1 MTLLRYFPFYFLCYL
16 PRFLPHLLLLGLMIS
31 FTPAATA
38 SGVDTYQFRHPE
50 LQPRA
55 QELARALRCPQC
67 QNQNLVESN
76 SSIARDLRLEV
87 YRWVDEGQSD
97 ELVIARM
104 TERFGDFVR
113 YDPPFKA
120 STALLWGGPLL
131 LLGLALLT
139 LRRRLT
145 RTEVRAVPVVK
156 AIVEPRHQ
164 PAADP
169 RSELNQLIMLGE
181 QASLSPAE
189 PLYRELTAARLAN
202 ATPATELALRA
213 QLTNQRD
220 NSDRHTRHGRVLLLL
235 GIMAIAAV
243 AATYMSSGRYQAWQ
257 AHASRPDPLAGLSPR
272 ALQDKELGSL
282 HQTLQRSPADLN
294 SWAALG
300 QLYLYRGEYDNALL
314 AYQRLALLEG
324 GASAATQ
331 AAQATVRYYQA
342 GQQLTPE
349 ATRLL
354 ESALKQDKGEVS
366 ALMLL
371 AADHFLHGRYTR
383 AIALWQQLLDSERP
397 RINRAALI
405 EAIQTAKMMGG

>member
-1 MTLLRYFPFYFLCYL
+1 MMCRSLACALLA
-16 PRFLPHLLLLGLMIS
+16 LGMQLS
-31 FTPAATA
+31 ATA
-38 SGVDTYQFRHPE
+38 YSSGVDTYQFRHPE
-50 LQPRA
+50 LQNRA

-76 SSIARDLRLEV
+76 SPIARDLRLEV

-97 ELVIARM
+97 EQVITRM

-139 LRRRLT
+139 LFRRLT
-145 RTEVRAVPVVK
+145 RTQVQTIPVAK
-156 AIVEPRHQ
+156 AIHE

-169 RSELNQLIMLGE
+169 RSKLNWLIMHGE
-181 QASLSPAE
+181 QAGLAPDQ
-189 PLYRELTAARLAN
+189 PLYRELSAARLAN
-202 ATPATELALRA
+202 AIPAAELALRA
-213 QLTNQRD
+213 QLASQRD
-220 NSDRHTRHGRVLLLL
+220 NRGRNNQHGRALLLL

-243 AATYMSSGRYQAWQ
+243 AAVYFSSGRYQAWQ
-257 AHASRPDPLAGLSPR
+257 DYASRPDPLAGLSPR
-272 ALQDKELGSL
+272 DLQDKELGSL
-282 HQTLQRSPADLN
+282 HQKLQRSPADLD

-314 AYQRLALLEG
+314 AYKRIALLEG

-331 AAQATVRYYQA
+331 AAQATVLYYQA

-354 ESALKQDKGEVS
+354 ESALKQDAGEVS

-371 AADHFLHGRYTR
+371 ASDHFLHGRYSQ
-383 AIALWQQLLDSERP
+383 AIALWQQLLDGERP

-405 EAIQTAKMMGG
+405 EAIQTASIMGG

>member
-1 MTLLRYFPFYFLCYL
+1 MMCRSLACALLALAM
-16 PRFLPHLLLLGLMIS
+16 LLS
-31 FTPAATA
+31 ATA
-38 SGVDTYQFRHPE
+38 YSSGIDTYQFRHPE
-50 LQPRA
+50 LQNRA

-76 SSIARDLRLEV
+76 SPIARDLRLEV

-97 ELVIARM
+97 EQVIARM

-113 YDPPFKA
+113 YNPPLKS

-139 LRRRLT
+139 LFRRLT
-145 RTEVRAVPVVK
+145 RTKVQAIPVVRAM
-156 AIVEPRHQ
+156 IEPIHQ

-169 RSELNQLIMLGE
+169 RSELNLLIMQGE
-181 QASLSPAE
+181 QAGLSPDQ
-189 PLYRELTAARLAN
+189 PLYRELSAARLAS
-202 ATPATELALRA
+202 AIPAAELTLRA
-213 QLTNQRD
+213 QLASLRD
-220 NSDRHTRHGRVLLLL
+220 NRGRNNRHGRALLLL
-235 GIMAIAAV
+235 GLLAIAAV
-243 AATYMSSGRYQAWQ
+243 AAVYLGSGRYQAWQ
-257 AHASRPDPLAGLSPR
+257 DYASRPDPLAGLSPR
-272 ALQDKELGSL
+272 DLQDKELGSL
-282 HQTLQRSPADLN
+282 HQKLQRSPADLD

-331 AAQATVRYYQA
+331 AAQATVLYYQA

-354 ESALKQDKGEVS
+354 ESALKQDAGEVS

-371 AADHFLHGRYTR
+371 ASDHFLHGRYSQ

-405 EAIQTAKMMGG
+405 EAIQTARMMGG

>member
-1 MTLLRYFPFYFLCYL
+1 MMCRSLTCALLALGM
-16 PRFLPHLLLLGLMIS
+16 LLS
-31 FTPAATA
+31 ATA
-38 SGVDTYQFRHPE
+38 YSSGVDTYQFRHPE
-50 LQPRA
+50 LQNRA

-76 SSIARDLRLEV
+76 SPIARDLRLEV

-97 ELVIARM
+97 EQVIARM

-113 YDPPFKA
+113 YDPPLKA

-139 LRRRLT
+139 LFRRLT
-145 RTEVRAVPVVK
+145 RTQVQTIPVAK
-156 AIVEPRHQ
+156 AIHE

-169 RSELNQLIMLGE
+169 RSKLNWLIMHGE
-181 QASLSPAE
+181 QAGLAPDQ
-189 PLYRELTAARLAN
+189 PLYRELSAARLAN
-202 ATPATELALRA
+202 AILSAELALRA
-213 QLTNQRD
+213 QLASQRD
-220 NSDRHTRHGRVLLLL
+220 NRGRNNQHGRALLLL

-243 AATYMSSGRYQAWQ
+243 AAVYFSSGRYQAWQ
-257 AHASRPDPLAGLSPR
+257 DYASRPDPLAGLSPR
-272 ALQDKELGSL
+272 DLQDKELGSL
-282 HQTLQRSPADLN
+282 HQKLQRSPADLD

-314 AYQRLALLEG
+314 AYKRIALLEG

-331 AAQATVRYYQA
+331 AAQATVLYYQA

-349 ATRLL
+349 ALHLL
-354 ESALKQDKGEVS
+354 DSALKQDAGEVS

-371 AADHFLHGRYTR
+371 ASDHFLHGRYSQ
-383 AIALWQQLLDSERP
+383 AIALWQQLLDGERP

-405 EAIQTAKMMGG
+405 EAIQTASIMGG

>member
-1 MTLLRYFPFYFLCYL
+1 MMRRSLACALLALGM
-16 PRFLPHLLLLGLMIS
+16 LLS
-31 FTPAATA
+31 ATA
-38 SGVDTYQFRHPE
+38 YSSGVDTYQFRHPE
-50 LQPRA
+50 LQNRA

-67 QNQNLVESN
+67 QNQNLMESN
-76 SSIARDLRLEV
+76 SPIARDLRLEV

-97 ELVIARM
+97 EQVIARM
-104 TERFGDFVR
+104 TERFGAFVR
-113 YDPPFKA
+113 YDPPFKS

-139 LRRRLT
+139 LFRRLT
-145 RTEVRAVPVVK
+145 RTMAQPPVVK
-156 AIVEPRHQ
+156 AIVEAPPQ

-169 RSELNQLIMLGE
+169 RSELNLLIMQGE
-181 QASLSPAE
+181 QAGLSPDQ
-189 PLYRELTAARLAN
+189 PLYRELSAARLAN
-202 ATPATELALRA
+202 AIPAAELALRV
-213 QLTNQRD
+213 QLANLHNNRGR
-220 NSDRHTRHGRVLLLL
+220 NNRHGRALLLL
-235 GIMAIAAV
+235 GLLTIAAIAAV
-243 AATYMSSGRYQAWQ
+243 YLSTGRYQAWQ
-257 AHASRPDPLAGLSPR
+257 DYASRPDPLAGLSPR
-272 ALQDKELGSL
+272 DLQDKELGSL
-282 HQTLQRSPADLN
+282 HQKLQRNPADLD

-331 AAQATVRYYQA
+331 AAQATVLYYQA

-354 ESALKQDKGEVS
+354 ESALKQDAGEVS

-371 AADHFLHGRYTR
+371 ASDHFLHGRYNQ
-383 AIALWQQLLDSERP
+383 AIVLWQQLLDGERP

-405 EAIQTAKMMGG
+405 EAIQTASIMGG

>member
-1 MTLLRYFPFYFLCYL
+1 MMCRSLACSLLALGM
-16 PRFLPHLLLLGLMIS
+16 LLS
-31 FTPAATA
+31 ATAYA
-38 SGVDTYQFRHPE
+38 SGVDTYEFRHPE
-50 LQPRA
+50 RQTRA

-76 SSIARDLRLEV
+76 SPIARDLRLEV

-97 ELVIARM
+97 EQVITRM

-139 LRRRLT
+139 LFRRLT
-145 RTEVRAVPVVK
+145 RTQVQTIPVAK
-156 AIVEPRHQ
+156 AIHE

-169 RSELNQLIMLGE
+169 RSKLNWLIMHGE
-181 QASLSPAE
+181 QAGLSPDQ
-189 PLYRELTAARLAN
+189 PLYRELSAARLAS
-202 ATPATELALRA
+202 AIPAAELALRA
-213 QLTNQRD
+213 QLANQHD
-220 NSDRHTRHGRVLLLL
+220 NRGRNNRHGRALLLL
-235 GIMAIAAV
+235 GLLAIAAV
-243 AATYMSSGRYQAWQ
+243 AAVYLSTGRYQAWQ
-257 AHASRPDPLAGLSPR
+257 DYASRPDPLAGLSPR
-272 ALQDKELGSL
+272 DLQDKELGSL
-282 HQTLQRSPADLN
+282 HQKLQRSPADLD

-331 AAQATVRYYQA
+331 AAQATVLYYQA
-342 GQQLTPE
+342 GQQLTSE

-354 ESALKQDKGEVS
+354 ESALKQDAGEVS

-371 AADHFLHGRYTR
+371 ASDHFLHGRYSQ
-383 AIALWQQLLDSERP
+383 AIALWQQLLDGERP

-405 EAIQTAKMMGG
+405 EAIQTASIMGG

>member
-1 MTLLRYFPFYFLCYL
+1 MMCRSLTCALLALGM
-16 PRFLPHLLLLGLMIS
+16 LLS
-31 FTPAATA
+31 ATA
-38 SGVDTYQFRHPE
+38 YSSGVDTYQFRHPE
-50 LQPRA
+50 LQNRA

-76 SSIARDLRLEV
+76 SPIARDLRLEV

-97 ELVIARM
+97 EQVIARM

-113 YDPPFKA
+113 YDPPLKA

-139 LRRRLT
+139 LFRRLT
-145 RTEVRAVPVVK
+145 RTQVQTIPVAK
-156 AIVEPRHQ
+156 AIHE

-169 RSELNQLIMLGE
+169 RSKLNWLIMHGE
-181 QASLSPAE
+181 QAGLAPDQ
-189 PLYRELTAARLAN
+189 PLYRELSAARLAN
-202 ATPATELALRA
+202 AIPSAELALRA
-213 QLTNQRD
+213 QLASQRD
-220 NSDRHTRHGRVLLLL
+220 NRGRNNQHGRALLLL

-243 AATYMSSGRYQAWQ
+243 AAVYFSSGRYQAWQ
-257 AHASRPDPLAGLSPR
+257 DYASRPDPLAGLSPLD
-272 ALQDKELGSL
+272 LQDKELGSL
-282 HQTLQRSPADLN
+282 HQKLQRSPADLD

-314 AYQRLALLEG
+314 AYKRIALLEG

-331 AAQATVRYYQA
+331 AAQATVLYYQA

-354 ESALKQDKGEVS
+354 ESALKQDAGEVS

-371 AADHFLHGRYTR
+371 ASDHFLHGRYSQ
-383 AIALWQQLLDSERP
+383 AIALWQQLLDGERP

-405 EAIQTAKMMGG
+405 EAIQTASIMGG

>member
-1 MTLLRYFPFYFLCYL
+1 MSRLGHALIAQFLLALS
-16 PRFLPHLLLLGLMIS
+16 LGAL
-31 FTPAATA
+31 A
-38 SGVDTYQFRHPE
+38 SGVDTYEFRHPE
-50 LQPRA
+50 RQTRA
-55 QELARALRCPQC
+55 QDLARALRCPQC

-76 SSIARDLRLEV
+76 SPIARDLRLEV

-97 ELVIARM
+97 EQVIARM

-139 LRRRLT
+139 LFRRLT
-145 RTEVRAVPVVK
+145 RTKAQPIPAVK
-156 AIVEPRHQ
+156 AIVEAPPQ

-169 RSELNQLIMLGE
+169 RSELNLLIMHGE
-181 QASLSPAE
+181 QAGLSPDQ
-189 PLYRELTAARLAN
+189 PLYRELSAARLAN
-202 ATPATELALRA
+202 AIPAAELALRA
-213 QLTNQRD
+213 QLASQHD
-220 NSDRHTRHGRVLLLL
+220 NRGRNHRHGRALLLL
-235 GIMAIAAV
+235 GLLAIAAV
-243 AATYMSSGRYQAWQ
+243 AAVAAVYLSTGRYQAWQ
-257 AHASRPDPLAGLSPR
+257 AYQSRPDPLAGLSPR
-272 ALQDKELGSL
+272 DLQDKELGAL
-282 HQTLQRSPADLN
+282 HQRLQANPADLD

-331 AAQATVRYYQA
+331 AAQASVLYYQA

-354 ESALKQDKGEVS
+354 ESALKQDAGEVS

-371 AADHFLHGRYTR
+371 ASDHFLHGRYSQ
-383 AIALWQQLLDSERP
+383 AIALWQQLLDGGRP

-405 EAIQTAKMMGG
+405 EAIQTASIMGG

>member
-1 MTLLRYFPFYFLCYL
+1 MSRLGHALIAP
-16 PRFLPHLLLLGLMIS
+16 LLLALSLGAL
-31 FTPAATA
+31 A
-38 SGVDTYQFRHPE
+38 SGVDTYEFRHPE
-50 LQPRA
+50 RQTRA

-76 SSIARDLRLEV
+76 SPIARDLRLEV

-97 ELVIARM
+97 EQVIDRM

-131 LLGLALLT
+131 LLGLALLI
-139 LRRRLT
+139 LFRRLT
-145 RTEVRAVPVVK
+145 RTKAQPIPAVK
-156 AIVEPRHQ
+156 AIVEATPQ

-169 RSELNQLIMLGE
+169 RSELNLLIMRGE
-181 QASLSPAE
+181 QVGLSPDQ
-189 PLYRELTAARLAN
+189 PLYRELSAARLAN
-202 ATPATELALRA
+202 TIPAAELALRA
-213 QLTNQRD
+213 QLASQHD
-220 NSDRHTRHGRVLLLL
+220 NRGRNHRHGRALLLL
-235 GIMAIAAV
+235 GLLAIAAV
-243 AATYMSSGRYQAWQ
+243 AAVYLSTGRYQAWL
-257 AHASRPDPLAGLSPR
+257 AHQSRPDPLAGLSPR
-272 ALQDKELGSL
+272 DLQDKELGSL
-282 HQTLQRSPADLN
+282 HQKLQRNPADLDG
-294 SWAALG
+294 WAALG
-300 QLYLYRGEYDNALL
+300 QLYLYRNEYGNALL

-331 AAQATVRYYQA
+331 AAQATVLYYQA

-354 ESALKQDKGEVS
+354 ESALKLDKGEVS

-371 AADHFLHGRYTR
+371 ASDHFLHGRYR
-383 AIALWQQLLDSERP
+383 QAIALWQQLLDEERP

-405 EAIQTAKMMGG
+405 EAIQTARMMGG

>member
-1 MTLLRYFPFYFLCYL
+1 MLL
-16 PRFLPHLLLLGLMIS
+16 S
-31 FTPAATA
+31 ATA
-38 SGVDTYQFRHPE
+38 YSSGVDTYQFRHPE
-50 LQPRA
+50 LQNRA

-67 QNQNLVESN
+67 QNQNLMESN
-76 SSIARDLRLEV
+76 SPIARDLRLEV

-97 ELVIARM
+97 EQVIARM

-113 YDPPFKA
+113 YDPPFKS

-139 LRRRLT
+139 LFRRLT
-145 RTEVRAVPVVK
+145 RTMAQPPVVK
-156 AIVEPRHQ
+156 AIVEAPPQ

-169 RSELNQLIMLGE
+169 RSELNLLIMQGE
-181 QASLSPAE
+181 QAGLSPDQ
-189 PLYRELTAARLAN
+189 PLYRELSAARLAN
-202 ATPATELALRA
+202 AIPAAELALRV
-213 QLTNQRD
+213 QLANLHNNRGR
-220 NSDRHTRHGRVLLLL
+220 NNRHGRALLLL
-235 GIMAIAAV
+235 GLLTIAAIAAGYLS
-243 AATYMSSGRYQAWQ
+243 TGRYQAWQ
-257 AHASRPDPLAGLSPR
+257 DYASRPDPLAGLSPR
-272 ALQDKELGSL
+272 DLQDKELGSL
-282 HQTLQRSPADLN
+282 HQKLQRNPADLD

-331 AAQATVRYYQA
+331 AAQATVLYYQA

-354 ESALKQDKGEVS
+354 ESALKQDAGEVS

-371 AADHFLHGRYTR
+371 ASDHFLHGRYNQ
-383 AIALWQQLLDSERP
+383 AIVLWQQLLDGERP

-405 EAIQTAKMMGG
+405 EAIQTASIMGG

>member
-1 MTLLRYFPFYFLCYL
+1 MMCRSLACTLLALGM
-16 PRFLPHLLLLGLMIS
+16 LLS
-31 FTPAATA
+31 ATA
-38 SGVDTYQFRHPE
+38 YSSGVDTYQFRHPE
-50 LQPRA
+50 LQNRA

-76 SSIARDLRLEV
+76 SPIARDLRLEV

-97 ELVIARM
+97 EQVIARM

-113 YDPPFKA
+113 YDPPLKA

-139 LRRRLT
+139 LFRRLT
-145 RTEVRAVPVVK
+145 RTKAQPIPVVK
-156 AIVEPRHQ
+156 AIVEAPPQ

-169 RSELNQLIMLGE
+169 RSELNLLIMHGE
-181 QASLSPAE
+181 QAGLSPDQ
-189 PLYRELTAARLAN
+189 PLYMELSAARLAN
-202 ATPATELALRA
+202 AIPAAELALRA
-213 QLTNQRD
+213 QLANLHDDHSR
-220 NSDRHTRHGRVLLLL
+220 NNRHGRTLLLL
-235 GIMAIAAV
+235 GILACVAV
-243 AATYMSSGRYQAWQ
+243 AAVYLSSGRYQAWLDY
-257 AHASRPDPLAGLSPR
+257 ASRPDPLAGLSPR
-272 ALQDKELGSL
+272 DLQDKELGSL
-282 HQTLQRSPADLN
+282 HQKLQRNPADLD

-331 AAQATVRYYQA
+331 AAQATALYYQA

-354 ESALKQDKGEVS
+354 ESALKQDAGEVS

-371 AADHFLHGRYTR
+371 ASDHFLHGRYSQ
-383 AIALWQQLLDSERP
+383 AIALWQQLLDGERP

-405 EAIQTAKMMGG
+405 EAIQTASIMGG

>member
-1 MTLLRYFPFYFLCYL
+1 MMRRSLACALLALGM
-16 PRFLPHLLLLGLMIS
+16 LLS
-31 FTPAATA
+31 ATA
-38 SGVDTYQFRHPE
+38 YSSGVDTYQFRHPE
-50 LQPRA
+50 LQIRA

-76 SSIARDLRLEV
+76 SPIARDLRLEV

-97 ELVIARM
+97 EQVITRM

-113 YDPPFKA
+113 YDPPFKS

-139 LRRRLT
+139 LFRRLT
-145 RTEVRAVPVVK
+145 RTKAQAIPVVK
-156 AIVEPRHQ
+156 AIDESIHQ

-169 RSELNQLIMLGE
+169 RSKLNLQIMLRE
-181 QASLSPAE
+181 QAGLSPDQ
-189 PLYRELTAARLAN
+189 PLYSELSAARLAN
-202 ATPATELALRA
+202 TIPAAELALRA
-213 QLTNQRD
+213 QLANQHD
-220 NSDRHTRHGRVLLLL
+220 NRGRNHRHGRALLLL
-235 GIMAIAAV
+235 GFLAIAAV
-243 AATYMSSGRYQAWQ
+243 AAVYLSTGRYEAWQ
-257 AHASRPDPLAGLSPR
+257 AYASRPDPLAGLSPR
-272 ALQDKELGSL
+272 DLQDKELGAL
-282 HQTLQRSPADLN
+282 HQRLHANPADLD

-300 QLYLYRGEYDNALL
+300 QLYLYRNEYDNALL

-331 AAQATVRYYQA
+331 AAQATVLYYQA

-349 ATRLL
+349 ANRLL
-354 ESALKQDKGEVS
+354 ESALKQDAGEVS

-371 AADHFLHGRYTR
+371 ASDHFLHGRYSQ
-383 AIALWQQLLDSERP
+383 AIALWQQLLDGERP

-405 EAIQTAKMMGG
+405 EAIQTASIMGG

>member
-1 MTLLRYFPFYFLCYL
+1 MSRLGHALIAP
-16 PRFLPHLLLLGLMIS
+16 LLLALS
-31 FTPAATA
+31 FGALA

-50 LQPRA
+50 LQNRA

-76 SSIARDLRLEV
+76 SPIARDLRLEV

-97 ELVIARM
+97 EQVIARM

-113 YDPPFKA
+113 YDPPFKR

-139 LRRRLT
+139 LFRRLT
-145 RTEVRAVPVVK
+145 RTKAQPIPAVK
-156 AIVEPRHQ
+156 AIDESIYQ

-169 RSELNQLIMLGE
+169 RSELNLLIMHGE
-181 QASLSPAE
+181 QAGLSPDQ
-189 PLYRELTAARLAN
+189 PLYRELSAARLAN
-202 ATPATELALRA
+202 AIPAAELALRK
-213 QLTNQRD
+213 QLANQDNNRD
-220 NSDRHTRHGRVLLLL
+220 RNNRHGRALLLL
-235 GIMAIAAV
+235 GLLAITTVAAV
-243 AATYMSSGRYQAWQ
+243 YLSTGRYQAWQ
-257 AHASRPDPLAGLSPR
+257 AYQSRPDPLAGLSPR
-272 ALQDKELGSL
+272 DLQDKELGAL
-282 HQTLQRSPADLN
+282 HQRLQANPADLD

-331 AAQATVRYYQA
+331 AAQATVLYYQA

-354 ESALKQDKGEVS
+354 ESALKQDAGEVS

-371 AADHFLHGRYTR
+371 ASDHFLHGRYSR
-383 AIALWQQLLDSERP
+383 AIALWQQLLDGERP

-405 EAIQTAKMMGG
+405 EAIQTASIMGG

>member
-1 MTLLRYFPFYFLCYL
+1 MSRLGHALIAQ
-16 PRFLPHLLLLGLMIS
+16 LLLALSLGAL
-31 FTPAATA
+31 A

-50 LQPRA
+50 RQTRA
-55 QELARALRCPQC
+55 QELAHALRCPQC

-76 SSIARDLRLEV
+76 SPIARDLRLEV

-97 ELVIARM
+97 EQVIDRM

-139 LRRRLT
+139 LFRRLT
-145 RTEVRAVPVVK
+145 RTMAQPIPVVK
-156 AIVEPRHQ
+156 AIVEAPPQ

-169 RSELNQLIMLGE
+169 RSELNLLIMRGE
-181 QASLSPAE
+181 QAGLSPDQ
-189 PLYRELTAARLAN
+189 PLYRELSAARLAN
-202 ATPATELALRA
+202 TIPAAELALRA
-213 QLTNQRD
+213 QLASQD
-220 NSDRHTRHGRVLLLL
+220 NNRGRNNRHGRALLLL

-243 AATYMSSGRYQAWQ
+243 AAVYLSTGRYQAWQ
-257 AHASRPDPLAGLSPR
+257 AYQSRPDPLAGLSPR
-272 ALQDKELGSL
+272 DLQDKELGSL
-282 HQTLQRSPADLN
+282 HQKLQHNPADLD

-300 QLYLYRGEYDNALL
+300 QLYLYRDEYDNALL
-314 AYQRLALLEG
+314 AYQRLALQEG

-349 ATRLL
+349 ALSLL
-354 ESALKQDKGEVS
+354 DSALKQDKGEVS

-371 AADHFLHGRYTR
+371 ASDHFLHGRYSQ
-383 AIALWQQLLDSERP
+383 AIALWQQLLDEERP

-405 EAIQTAKMMGG
+405 QAIQTARMMGG

>member
-1 MTLLRYFPFYFLCYL
+1 MMCRSLTCALLALGM
-16 PRFLPHLLLLGLMIS
+16 LLS
-31 FTPAATA
+31 ATA
-38 SGVDTYQFRHPE
+38 YSSGVDTYQFRHPE
-50 LQPRA
+50 LQNRA

-76 SSIARDLRLEV
+76 SPIARDLRLEV

-97 ELVIARM
+97 EQVIARM

-113 YDPPFKA
+113 YDPPLKA

-139 LRRRLT
+139 LFRRLT
-145 RTEVRAVPVVK
+145 RTQVQTIPVAK
-156 AIVEPRHQ
+156 AIHE

-169 RSELNQLIMLGE
+169 PSKLNWLIMHGE
-181 QASLSPAE
+181 QAGLAPDQ
-189 PLYRELTAARLAN
+189 PLYRELSAARLAN
-202 ATPATELALRA
+202 AILSAELALRA
-213 QLTNQRD
+213 QLASQRD
-220 NSDRHTRHGRVLLLL
+220 NRGRNNQHGRALLLL

-243 AATYMSSGRYQAWQ
+243 AAVYFSSGRYQAWQ
-257 AHASRPDPLAGLSPR
+257 DYASRPDPLAGLSPR
-272 ALQDKELGSL
+272 DLQDKELGSL
-282 HQTLQRSPADLN
+282 HQKLQRNPADLD

-300 QLYLYRGEYDNALL
+300 QLYLYRDEYDNALL

-331 AAQATVRYYQA
+331 AAQATVLYYQA

-354 ESALKQDKGEVS
+354 ESALKQDAGEVS

-371 AADHFLHGRYTR
+371 ASDHFLHGRYSQ
-383 AIALWQQLLDSERP
+383 AIALWQQLLDGERP

-405 EAIQTAKMMGG
+405 EAIQTASIMGG

>member
-1 MTLLRYFPFYFLCYL
+1 MMCRSLACALLALGM
-16 PRFLPHLLLLGLMIS
+16 LLS
-31 FTPAATA
+31 ATA
-38 SGVDTYQFRHPE
+38 YSSGVDTYQFRHPE
-50 LQPRA
+50 LQNRA

-76 SSIARDLRLEV
+76 SPIARDLRLEV

-97 ELVIARM
+97 EQVIARM

-113 YDPPFKA
+113 YDPPLKA

-139 LRRRLT
+139 LFRRLT
-145 RTEVRAVPVVK
+145 RTKAQPIPVVK
-156 AIVEPRHQ
+156 AIVEAPPQ

-169 RSELNQLIMLGE
+169 RSELNLLIMHGE
-181 QASLSPAE
+181 QAGLSPDQ
-189 PLYRELTAARLAN
+189 PLYRELSAARLAN
-202 ATPATELALRA
+202 AIPAAELALRERLA
-213 QLTNQRD
+213 NQHD
-220 NSDRHTRHGRVLLLL
+220 NRGRNNRHGWALLLL
-235 GIMAIAAV
+235 GIMAFVAAV
-243 AATYMSSGRYQAWQ
+243 YLSTGRYQAWQ
-257 AHASRPDPLAGLSPR
+257 AYQSRPDPLAGLSPR
-272 ALQDKELGSL
+272 DLQDKELGSL
-282 HQTLQRSPADLN
+282 HQKLQRSPADLDA
-294 SWAALG
+294 WAALG

-331 AAQATVRYYQA
+331 SAQATVLYYQA

-354 ESALKQDKGEVS
+354 ESALKQDAGEVS

-371 AADHFLHGRYTR
+371 ASDHFLHGRYSQ
-383 AIALWQQLLDSERP
+383 AIALWQQLLDGERP

-405 EAIQTAKMMGG
+405 EAIQTANIMGG

>member
-1 MTLLRYFPFYFLCYL
+1 MSRLGHALIAP
-16 PRFLPHLLLLGLMIS
+16 LLLALSLGAI
-31 FTPAATA
+31 A
-38 SGVDTYQFRHPE
+38 SGVDTYEFRHPE
-50 LQPRA
+50 RQTRA

-76 SSIARDLRLEV
+76 SPIARDLRLEV

-97 ELVIARM
+97 EQVIDRM

-131 LLGLALLT
+131 LLGLALLI
-139 LRRRLT
+139 LFRRLT
-145 RTEVRAVPVVK
+145 RTKAQPIPAVK
-156 AIVEPRHQ
+156 AIVEATPQ

-169 RSELNQLIMLGE
+169 RSELNLLIMRGE
-181 QASLSPAE
+181 QVGLSPDQ
-189 PLYRELTAARLAN
+189 PLYRELSAARLAN
-202 ATPATELALRA
+202 TIPAAELALRA
-213 QLTNQRD
+213 QLASQD
-220 NSDRHTRHGRVLLLL
+220 NNRGRNNRHGRALLLL

-243 AATYMSSGRYQAWQ
+243 AAVYLSTGRYQAWQ
-257 AHASRPDPLAGLSPR
+257 AYQSRPDPLAGLSPR
-272 ALQDKELGSL
+272 DLQDKELGAL
-282 HQTLQRSPADLN
+282 HQRLQTNPADLDA
-294 SWAALG
+294 WATLG
-300 QLYLYRGEYDNALL
+300 QLYLYRDEYDNALL

-331 AAQATVRYYQA
+331 AAQATVLYYRA

-349 ATRLL
+349 AQRLL
-354 ESALKQDKGEVS
+354 ESALKQDAGEVS

-371 AADHFLHGRYTR
+371 ASDHFLHGRYR
-383 AIALWQQLLDSERP
+383 QAIALWQQLLDEERP

-405 EAIQTAKMMGG
+405 EAIQTARMMGG

>member
-1 MTLLRYFPFYFLCYL
+1 MMRRSLACALLALGM
-16 PRFLPHLLLLGLMIS
+16 LLS
-31 FTPAATA
+31 ATA
-38 SGVDTYQFRHPE
+38 YSSGVDTYQFRHPE
-50 LQPRA
+50 LQNRA

-67 QNQNLVESN
+67 QNQNLMESN
-76 SSIARDLRLEV
+76 SPIARDLRLEV

-97 ELVIARM
+97 EQVIARM

-113 YDPPFKA
+113 YDPPFKS

-139 LRRRLT
+139 LFRRLT
-145 RTEVRAVPVVK
+145 RTMAQPPVVK
-156 AIVEPRHQ
+156 AIVEAPPQ

-169 RSELNQLIMLGE
+169 RSELNLLIMHGE
-181 QASLSPAE
+181 QAGLSPDQ
-189 PLYRELTAARLAN
+189 PLYRELSAARLAS
-202 ATPATELALRA
+202 AIPAAELALRA
-213 QLTNQRD
+213 QLANQHD
-220 NSDRHTRHGRVLLLL
+220 NRGRNNRHGRALLLL
-235 GIMAIAAV
+235 GLLTIAAV
-243 AATYMSSGRYQAWQ
+243 AAVYLSTGRYQAWQ
-257 AHASRPDPLAGLSPR
+257 DYASRPDPLAGLSPR
-272 ALQDKELGSL
+272 DLQDKELGSL
-282 HQTLQRSPADLN
+282 HLKLQRSPADLD

-331 AAQATVRYYQA
+331 AAQATVLYYQA

-354 ESALKQDKGEVS
+354 ESALKQDAGEVS

-371 AADHFLHGRYTR
+371 ASDHFLHGRYSQ
-383 AIALWQQLLDSERP
+383 AIALWQQLLDGERP

-405 EAIQTAKMMGG
+405 EAIQTASIMGG